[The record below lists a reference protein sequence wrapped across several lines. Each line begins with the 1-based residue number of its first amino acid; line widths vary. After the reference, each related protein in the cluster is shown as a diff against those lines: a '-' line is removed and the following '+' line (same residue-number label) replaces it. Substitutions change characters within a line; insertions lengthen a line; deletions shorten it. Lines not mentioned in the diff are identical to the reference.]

1 MSNSTQLGLQHHK
14 LQILTRK
21 WHNDNQHHFSWE
33 LSLFLPFPP
42 PTLRFAHLHGFSSSF
57 AIRMKTAQ
65 PLTILV
71 PLWIIIIRLAPWAGK
86 MNQIL
91 RCDWLPEHARWSYLA
106 CSGLPVVS
114 RRKKFPGSHMD
125 SVSVHKHAKKRTWPI
140 SSHLDL
146 TLGQ

>member
-71 PLWIIIIRLAPWAGK
+71 PLWIIIIRLAP
-86 MNQIL
+86 
-91 RCDWLPEHARWSYLA
+91 
-106 CSGLPVVS
+106 
-114 RRKKFPGSHMD
+114 
-125 SVSVHKHAKKRTWPI
+125 
-140 SSHLDL
+140 
-146 TLGQ
+146 